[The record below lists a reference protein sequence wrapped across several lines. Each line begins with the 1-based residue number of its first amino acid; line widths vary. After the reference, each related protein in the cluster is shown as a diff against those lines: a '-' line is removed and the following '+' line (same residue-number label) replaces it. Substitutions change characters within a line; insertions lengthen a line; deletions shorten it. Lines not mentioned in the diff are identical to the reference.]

1 MDLKKMIASGTPFP
15 LHYLAEP
22 ESTTRT
28 TAEAAGTA
36 TFRDL
41 EQMQTEFCD
50 MLSALARVALEV
62 RKRIRRGVNPNALID
77 IGAPDITERDNSL
90 LALAANRIWPV
101 LADLY
106 DRKLMESQEFLRLVY
121 RMAGEN
127 YDLKAPEGIR
137 KPVEEPDENKV
148 VNDPG
153 DEE

>member
-1 MDLKKMIASGTPFP
+1 
-15 LHYLAEP
+15 
-22 ESTTRT
+22 
-28 TAEAAGTA
+28 
-36 TFRDL
+36 
-41 EQMQTEFCD
+41 
-50 MLSALARVALEV
+50 
-62 RKRIRRGVNPNALID
+62 
-77 IGAPDITERDNSL
+77 
-90 LALAANRIWPV
+90 V